1 MKTIEEF
8 YQEIAGSKELQKEL
22 KIMTEKALAD
32 FLRKHD
38 CEGMAKEFIDFVK
51 THKEGEISDEDVGVV
66 AGGGWIDY

>member
-22 KIMTEKALAD
+22 KIMTEKALTD

-38 CEGMAKEFIDFVK
+38 CEGTAKEFIDFVK

-66 AGGGWIDY
+66 AGGGWID